1 MTAITDDLPAQLI
14 RQEHDGWE
22 ALCRGEGGTHY
33 HHAMTEDAVMI
44 VDTGVIERGA
54 VLAALEG
61 SPWDSYELS
70 EQRVVRL
77 GDRAAILVYRA
88 RAVRG
93 DDVVDR
99 RMSTTYVYQEG
110 RWRTAAHQQTPV
122 V

>member
-33 HHAMTEDAVMI
+33 HHAMTEDAVMV

-54 VLAALEG
+54 VLAALQG
-61 SPWDSYELS
+61 STWDSYELS

-88 RAVRG
+88 SSATA
-93 DDVVDR
+93 R
-99 RMSTTYVYQEG
+99 RVSG
-110 RWRTAAHQQTPV
+110 RRLSRT
-122 V
+122 

>member
-1 MTAITDDLPAQLI
+1 
-14 RQEHDGWE
+14 
-22 ALCRGEGGTHY
+22 
-33 HHAMTEDAVMI
+33 MI